1 MRRAVGRGV
10 GRFLATLV
18 VVPLIVC
25 TAAPRVGADLI
36 GTFGLDKPLTFT
48 WLAKINDPTL
58 RDDLGPFNPGG
69 FGEGSATFVLESST
83 KLKIT
88 LTNERDL
95 TGDRIFPG
103 EILTVMT
110 WALRDSL
117 GNPLGGT
124 LTKDKAKIAS
134 GSTLLNCATCTIP
147 GGDDLSG
154 EWAFV
159 DVTALNSGDPD
170 QLAKKTAFQND
181 FGLEAMFGVSAT
193 AGEDVFMRGDLFNPN
208 SNVFGMNRPS
218 GSDGGIVGDIPGPG
232 GDASALPPVV
242 RNTMVFTFDIT
253 PLANDAQLWDIDVF
267 YGTDTN
273 ELLPAP
279 ATLVLLGAGLVLL
292 ALVARRPYRRRP
304 TTHSH

>member
-10 GRFLATLV
+10 GCLLATLV

-25 TAAPRVGADLI
+25 TAAPRAGADLI
-36 GTFGLDKPLTFT
+36 GTFGLDRPLTFT
-48 WLAKINDPTL
+48 WLEKINDPTL

-83 KLKIT
+83 NLLKIT

-95 TGDRIFPG
+95 TGDKIFPG

-117 GNPLGGT
+117 GNLGGT
-124 LTKDKAKIAS
+124 LTKDEARIAS
-134 GSTLLNCATCTIP
+134 GSTLLNCATCTP
-147 GGDDLSG
+147 GVDDLSG

-159 DVTALNSGDPD
+159 DVTTLNSGDPD

-193 AGEDVFMRGDLFNPN
+193 AGEDVFMRGDLFDPN

-218 GSDGGIVGDIPGPG
+218 GSDGGIVGPG

-242 RNTMVFTFDIT
+242 RNSMVFTFAVDFAVDT
-253 PLANDAQLWDIDVF
+253 MTDVQLWDIDVF

-304 TTHSH
+304 TTHSR